1 MTAATL
7 GGGPGIREIRAARP
21 AVLLAV
27 ARRLEERR
35 ATVLSCTE
43 ALLWRRSA
51 GTRWSGPAAAAV
63 VSRYAFV
70 VDQLSRLG
78 QSLAATGH
86 ALGRAARRLEAAT
99 DLVHRADRRAAAE
112 GAWVDPDGVVLLPV
126 RASLGEPLVE
136 AHRARLDALLLAD
149 VHACLHE
156 AQRTARELDEEL
168 ARALLE
174 SARGAGPAAGTGSSP
189 AAPTGP
195 TGATGPSGATGA
207 TPLRPSPP
215 PSGVS
220 GGMPDLVFSTGAWWR
235 SLTAEEQRWVLRER
249 PEWVGARDGVPA
261 QARHEAN
268 LTLLARAE
276 RTAYGRVQE
285 LGRGGAPWDVEERAR
300 AQERVDGLRAIREVL
315 ARRDGVQRQ
324 LLLVDTAALDLR
336 AVVAVGDVDRADH
349 VVTYVGGLSTSV
361 GGDLRRYDETFVR
374 MRSEALQLAGGAD
387 VAVVT
392 WMGYDAPQLRE
403 IVTSIDRNVLSSKL
417 ARDNAAALADFVTG
431 LDAARDRPA
440 HTSVWAH
447 SYGGTLAGFAVL
459 RTSAIDDVAVL
470 GAPGMP
476 FADVGK
482 ASLAPGSLNVLGAIG
497 DDVFSYGWV
506 VHGTAPA
513 EVAGAV
519 RLSTLALKSPG
530 SGCNHWLRPR
540 SDYVDVGRTSSG
552 HSDYLRAGTDSA
564 RNLVALAVGR
574 RDLRVLQGDDERACT
589 TTGPSLGTDPL
600 AWPRLLP

>member
-7 GGGPGIREIRAARP
+7 AGGPGIREIREARP

-35 ATVLSCTE
+35 ATVLRCTE
-43 ALLWRRSA
+43 VLLWRRSA
-51 GTRWSGPAAAAV
+51 VTRWSGPAARAALA
-63 VSRYAFV
+63 RHAFV

-78 QSLAATGH
+78 RSLAATGH
-86 ALGRAARRLEAAT
+86 ALGRAARRLEAAA
-99 DLVHRADRRAAAE
+99 DLVRRADRRAAAE

-136 AHRARLDALLLAD
+136 AHRTRLDALLLAE

-156 AQRTARELDEEL
+156 AQRAARELDEEL

-174 SARGAGPAAGTGSSP
+174 SARGSDPTAGASPGAPAG
-189 AAPTGP
+189 AATV
-195 TGATGPSGATGA
+195 
-207 TPLRPSPP
+207 RPSPP
-215 PSGVS
+215 PSGVA
-220 GGMPDLVFSTGAWWR
+220 GGVPDLVFSTAAWWR

-261 QARHEAN
+261 GARHEAN
-268 LTLLARAE
+268 LTLLVRAE

-285 LGRGGAPWDVEERAR
+285 LGHDGAPWDAGERTR

-324 LLLVDTAALDLR
+324 LLLVDTGAPDLR
-336 AVVAVGDVDRADH
+336 AVVAIGDVDRADH
-349 VVTYVGGLSTSV
+349 VATYVGGLSTTV

-374 MRSEALQLAGGAD
+374 MRSEALQLARGGD
-387 VAVVT
+387 VAIVT

-431 LDAARDRPA
+431 VDAARDRPA

-459 RTSAIDDVAVL
+459 RTSVIDDVAVL

-476 FADVGK
+476 FADVAK
-482 ASLAPGSLNVLGAIG
+482 ASLAPGSFNVLGAIG
-497 DDVFSYGWV
+497 DDVFAYGWV

-513 EVAGAV
+513 AVAGAV
-519 RLSTLALKSPG
+519 RLSTLALKAPA

-540 SDYVDVGRTSSG
+540 SDYVDVGRTSVG
-552 HSDYLRAGTDSA
+552 HSDYLRSGTDSA

>member
-21 AVLLAV
+21 SVLLAV
-27 ARRLEERR
+27 ARSLEERR
-35 ATVLSCTE
+35 ATVRSCTE
-43 ALLWRRSA
+43 SLLWRRSA
-51 GTRWSGPAAAAV
+51 VTRWSGPAAAASL
-63 VSRYAFV
+63 SRYAFV

-86 ALGRAARRLEAAT
+86 ALGRAARRLEAAA
-99 DLVHRADRRAAAE
+99 DLVRRADRRAAAE

-136 AHRARLDALLLAD
+136 AHRARLDALLLAE

-174 SARGAGPAAGTGSSP
+174 SARGAGPTAGTGASP
-189 AAPTGP
+189 AASTG
-195 TGATGPSGATGA
+195 S

-220 GGMPDLVFSTGAWWR
+220 GGAPDLVFSTAAWWR

-285 LGRGGAPWDVEERAR
+285 LGDDGVPWDAGERAR

-315 ARRDGVQRQ
+315 ARRDGVRRQ
-324 LLLVDTAALDLR
+324 LLLVDTAAPDLR

-349 VVTYVGGLSTSV
+349 VATYVGGLSTTV

-387 VAVVT
+387 VAIVT

-431 LDAARDRPA
+431 FDAARDRPA

-513 EVAGAV
+513 AVGGAV
-519 RLSTLALKSPG
+519 RLSTLALKAPG

-540 SDYVDVGRTSSG
+540 SDYVDVGRTSVG

-589 TTGPSLGTDPL
+589 TTGPSLGSDPL